1 MKEYVLNKEEKSIG
15 FGWWII
21 LFALPIFL
29 TAIWGVANA
38 YEKFQNAIPGLFI
51 IIGCILTMILA
62 PLNKLWNSSRNRT
75 NVYEIVRAQ
84 VVSGGLPM
92 SLAIVGEVRFS
103 TDVFYLVSLICMLI
117 VVLVYLIVD
126 DKESDL
132 DA

>member
-1 MKEYVLNKEEKSIG
+1 M
-15 FGWWII
+15 
-21 LFALPIFL
+21 
-29 TAIWGVANA
+29 ANA

-62 PLNKLWNSSRNRT
+62 PLNKLWNSSRNRI
-75 NVYEIVRAQ
+75 NVYEVVRAQ

-103 TDVFYLVSLICMLI
+103 TDVFYLVSLIGMLI